1 MAASEIR
8 AGRAYI
14 QLTAKDKLTKGL
26 QNAKKK
32 LQTFGSSVSAIGKK
46 MVGIGAVVGGALTA
60 TAAYFM
66 QVGDKF
72 DKMSGRTGASVQ
84 WLSQMAFAAQQ
95 SGTSIQAVQDAVKQM
110 NKRFGQAQ
118 RGQGEMLKGLEML
131 GMSTKQLQKLA
142 PQQMFETL
150 SDEIA
155 KVTDQAKRTKIID
168 AMFGGGGN
176 QLQNLIGR
184 MESLDGV
191 FEKLQKQK
199 ISIETDIE
207 QPQVKQIENQT
218 YTISADIEPVQID
231 DVKGKT
237 VQIKTE
243 TAEKSDK
250 VKQIKTKADTTP
262 IEYMEKQLAELSDTE
277 IKAKFNV
284 DTKSLKGLDQKEKF
298 KVLAKSI
305 SSIEDST
312 QRAKKSIELFGVDI
326 SKMTTSSISNI
337 QKLKAQADK
346 LGLTIS
352 TQDAK
357 NAAELSDA
365 WGRLVAM
372 AKMMVFQI
380 GGALAPALKQI
391 ADQIKIVGTAVMNWV
406 KQNRSTFATIAK
418 ITVAV
423 IAVGGALVVLGGIIS
438 GFGAVLGGISTVIS
452 VFGTV
457 LGAILSP
464 VGLCIAAVVGL
475 GAVIA
480 DQTGAMGQAVQYL
493 SGTWGKLKD
502 YMGETWQGVKD
513 AFQGG
518 DLKLAVKILW
528 LSVKA
533 AWLQGIRPLTET
545 WIGFKALLSDGWT
558 NLWYGMA
565 DVFSACFYALK
576 DGWSATVYWLLD
588 AFNATV
594 NGLTVAWNAV
604 TGFLTEAWSS
614 TVNGIAKIWNKVM
627 GTLMKAWVK
636 LKGLFS
642 DKVNVDVQV
651 SRIDNE
657 INAKNSALDDE
668 TASVVRKNQQ
678 RAQAQR
684 QAREREKQATQQ
696 ARNAERQEN
705 QRARNADRQRY
716 EKQRQAELQANQNYY
731 ADQMGEAN
739 AAIERA
745 KAERKALLKQA
756 KQKAEQAR
764 ERKKQETERRK
775 QSAVSS
781 IGEVKGSVKG
791 SFYADAIN
799 GVKTN
804 NDTKRTADGVQ
815 QLVTETRRT
824 NDLLKKNSS
833 SNGGTL
839 VFG

>member
-1 MAASEIR
+1 M
-8 AGRAYI
+8 
-14 QLTAKDKLTKGL
+14 TA
-26 QNAKKK
+26 
-32 LQTFGSSVSAIGKK
+32 SSV
-46 MVGIGAVVGGALTA
+46 
-60 TAAYFM
+60 
-66 QVGDKF
+66 
-72 DKMSGRTGASVQ
+72 
-84 WLSQMAFAAQQ
+84 
-95 SGTSIQAVQDAVKQM
+95 
-110 NKRFGQAQ
+110 
-118 RGQGEMLKGLEML
+118 
-131 GMSTKQLQKLA
+131 
-142 PQQMFETL
+142 
-150 SDEIA
+150 
-155 KVTDQAKRTKIID
+155 
-168 AMFGGGGN
+168 
-176 QLQNLIGR
+176 
-184 MESLDGV
+184 
-191 FEKLQKQK
+191 
-199 ISIETDIE
+199 
-207 QPQVKQIENQT
+207 
-218 YTISADIEPVQID
+218 
-231 DVKGKT
+231 
-237 VQIKTE
+237 
-243 TAEKSDK
+243 
-250 VKQIKTKADTTP
+250 
-262 IEYMEKQLAELSDTE
+262 
-277 IKAKFNV
+277 
-284 DTKSLKGLDQKEKF
+284 
-298 KVLAKSI
+298 
-305 SSIEDST
+305 
-312 QRAKKSIELFGVDI
+312 
-326 SKMTTSSISNI
+326 SNI

-438 GFGAVLGGISTVIS
+438 GFGAVLGGISAVIS

-480 DQTGAMGQAVQYL
+480 QQTGAMGQAVDYL

-545 WIGFKALLSDGWT
+545 WIGFKAMLADGWT

-684 QAREREKQATQQ
+684 QARQREKQATQQ

-791 SFYADAIN
+791 SFYADAIS

-833 SNGGTL
+833 SNSGTL